1 MFQFLNFLGLLW
13 SEWPC
18 TIGLK
23 TNKFKNRIILS
34 CSQLSHSAT
43 QGKQTSGQPY
53 HALLIFLHVNM
64 KVEVGGNDTCSL
76 KSPVSY
82 ILYPELP
89 DIRELNYLFPE
100 VFSTQRFFHGF
111 NFITNSFMVWAW
123 LSLIFQIL
131 IGIQWNID
139 SGSNINPVRIPD
151 ILEKIVYLCFLERII
166 KDRGWENWR
175 HFTAPLSFLN

>member
-111 NFITNSFMVWAW
+111 NFITNSFMV
-123 LSLIFQIL
+123 
-131 IGIQWNID
+131 
-139 SGSNINPVRIPD
+139 
-151 ILEKIVYLCFLERII
+151 
-166 KDRGWENWR
+166 
-175 HFTAPLSFLN
+175 